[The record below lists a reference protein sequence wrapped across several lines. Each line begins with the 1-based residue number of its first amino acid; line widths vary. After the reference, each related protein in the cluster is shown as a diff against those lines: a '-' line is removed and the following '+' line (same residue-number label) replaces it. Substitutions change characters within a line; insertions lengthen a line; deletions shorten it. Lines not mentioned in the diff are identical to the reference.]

1 MKQQLNEI
9 RRMQQLAGLINEM
22 DGMMGG
28 MHGEDDFIKATLNAI
43 RKKYPDLIAN
53 RDYDALGAA
62 IERDFPMLRS
72 DLVIQDIF
80 DDGPPE
86 ELSTPPNL

>member
-1 MKQQLNEI
+1 MKE
-9 RRMQQLAGLINEM
+9 EM

-28 MHGEDDFIKATLNAI
+28 MHGEDDFIKAILDAM

-62 IERDFPMLRS
+62 IERDFPKLRS

-80 DDGPPE
+80 DDVME
-86 ELSTPPNL
+86 EETKKYHY